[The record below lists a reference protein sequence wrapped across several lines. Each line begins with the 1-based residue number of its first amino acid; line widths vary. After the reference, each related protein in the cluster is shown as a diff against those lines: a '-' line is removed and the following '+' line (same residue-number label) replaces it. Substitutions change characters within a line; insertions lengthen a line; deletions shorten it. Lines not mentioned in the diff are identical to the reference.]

1 MSRNQ
6 TSNRPHAVYVIEGE
20 GDKSFWSRIGSA
32 WPHEDRD
39 GFNVVLN
46 ALPLNGRLVI
56 RKPKPAA
63 DRR

>member
-20 GDKSFWSRIGSA
+20 GDKAFWSRIGSA
-32 WPHEDRD
+32 WPHEDHD
-39 GFNVVLN
+39 GFNIVLN
-46 ALPLNGRLVI
+46 ALPLNGRLVV
-56 RKPKPAA
+56 RKPKPAE